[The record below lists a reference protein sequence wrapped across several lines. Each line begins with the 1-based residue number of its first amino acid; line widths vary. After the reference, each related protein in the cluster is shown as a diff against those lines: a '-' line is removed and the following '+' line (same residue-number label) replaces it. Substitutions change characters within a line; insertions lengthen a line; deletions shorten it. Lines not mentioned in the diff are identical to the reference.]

1 MIDYARVLNDQ
12 PAPLMILNRDLCF
25 IYANDAYLRM
35 VGRDRSG
42 LMGRYVFDLFPES
55 DERQRIIQN
64 AFEIAAKGEP
74 NEIVRLPY
82 SIAASPGSSEMV
94 EKWWEC
100 QHSPAIG
107 KDGEIVGVIQ
117 QAFDITAEVASEEMQ
132 LLLSQELNHRVKNL
146 FAIVQALV
154 VMSAQGET
162 DAAALAEKIRNR
174 VSALAAAHSVTAEQ
188 GEMSD
193 VSMRE
198 IIRQV
203 LAPYDGAQTEID
215 EASPSI
221 KIDRSA
227 VTPIGLIL
235 HELATNALKYGG
247 WSVPGGKVE
256 ITWQFSQKPDE
267 EGMIAFAWR
276 ESGLPGS
283 ASADRQ
289 KSGFGSRLMTNSA
302 RQLGG
307 NLEQIWGEDGL
318 ETRFSFTANPV
329 RG

>member
-1 MIDYARVLNDQ
+1 MIDHARVLNDQ

-35 VGRDRSG
+35 VGRERPN
-42 LMGRYVFDLFPES
+42 LIGRYVFDLFPES

-94 EKWWEC
+94 E
-100 QHSPAIG
+100 IG

-318 ETRFSFTANPV
+318 ETRFSFIAN
-329 RG
+329 